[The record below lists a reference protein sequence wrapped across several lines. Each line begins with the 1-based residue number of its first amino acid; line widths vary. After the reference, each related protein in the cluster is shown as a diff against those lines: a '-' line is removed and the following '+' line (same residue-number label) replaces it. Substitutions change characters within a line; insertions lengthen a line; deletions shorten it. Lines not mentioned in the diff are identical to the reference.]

1 MHKDA
6 SVKGGAASPVPA
18 ALVGV
23 AVASMTVNLLALTG
37 PLFMLQIYDRV
48 LPSGSVATLVALGAV
63 VLVLYGFFTALD
75 ATRARM
81 LTRIGQHLVTVLAP
95 RAFDGAM
102 SVALHMTKRPRPH
115 PIRDLDQ
122 VRQFLSGSG
131 PIAIFDLP
139 WLPLY
144 LAVVFLFHPALGW
157 VATGGALVMVCLM
170 VAADLLAAGPTAAAQ
185 TLGAARSDLA
195 HAATDSAEAA
205 AAMGFDQ
212 ALRQRW
218 IDESDRYLDV
228 QRRGG
233 DRASA
238 FGAAIKGWRFLLQS
252 VILGA
257 GALLAI
263 IGEISP
269 GIMIAASIVSARA
282 LAPVE
287 QAITHWRGFVAAR
300 ASWQSLRSA
309 IAAVPAARAITP
321 LPQPSHRLEVTAL
334 AVAPPGLR
342 APIVHDLSFALDAG
356 DALGV
361 IGPSGSGK
369 STLARALVGAWPPL
383 RGSIRLDGAD
393 LDQWR
398 REDRGR
404 FIGYVPQDVQLIEG
418 TVAENIARFQRDAP
432 AEAVVEA
439 ARLANAY
446 DLVTGL
452 PKGFDTEVGA
462 SGMALSAGQ
471 RQRIALARAFYGRPF
486 LIVLDEPNA
495 NLDNMGEEALAAAVR
510 AMRERGSIVIVVAHR
525 PSTLAI
531 VNKILVVR
539 DGMQTGFGPKEGV
552 LPAFVVQR
560 PAANNQ
566 KAVAGV

>member
-1 MHKDA
+1 M
-6 SVKGGAASPVPA
+6 SPIPT

-23 AVASMTVNLLALTG
+23 AIASMAVNLLALTG

-48 LPSGSVATLVALGAV
+48 LPSGSVPTLVALVALV
-63 VLVLYGFFTALD
+63 TVLYAFFTALD

-102 SVALHMTKRPRPH
+102 AIALHVTKRPRPQ

-131 PIAIFDLP
+131 PVAVFDLP

-144 LAVVFLFHPALGW
+144 LAVVFLFHPVLGW

-170 VAADLLAAGPTAAAQ
+170 VAADLLAARPTATAQ
-185 TLGAARSDLA
+185 TLGAARADLA
-195 HAATDSAEAA
+195 VAATDSAEAA
-205 AAMGFDQ
+205 AAMGFDH

-218 IDESDRYLDV
+218 IDESDRHLAA
-228 QRRGG
+228 QRSGA

-263 IGEISP
+263 SGEISP
-269 GIMIAASIVSARA
+269 GIMIAASIVAARA

-287 QAITHWRGFVAAR
+287 QAIAHWRGFVAAR
-300 ASWQSLRSA
+300 ASWKSLKSA
-309 IAAVPAARAITP
+309 IAAVPAAGAITP
-321 LPQPSHRLEVTAL
+321 LPQPGQRLEITAL
-334 AVAPPGLR
+334 AVAPPGMR
-342 APIVHDLSFALDAG
+342 APIVHDVSFALDAG

-383 RGSIRLDGAD
+383 RGSVRLDGAD
-393 LDQWR
+393 LDQWQR
-398 REDRGR
+398 DDRGR
-404 FIGYVPQDVQLIEG
+404 FIGYVPQDAQLIEG
-418 TVAENIARFQRDAP
+418 TVAQNIARFENDAP

-446 DLVTGL
+446 ELITGL
-452 PKGFDTEVGA
+452 PKGFDTEVGI

-495 NLDNMGEEALAAAVR
+495 NLDNVGEEALAAAVR
-510 AMRERGSIVIVVAHR
+510 ATRESGSIVIVVAHR
-525 PSTLAI
+525 PSTLAM

-539 DGMQTGFGPKEGV
+539 DGVQAGFGPKEGV
-552 LPAFVVQR
+552 LPAFVAQR
-560 PAANNQ
+560 PAANSQ
-566 KAVAGV
+566 KVVAGA